1 MKAVLVATLALAC
14 MLGLALGQGYYG
26 YGGQEESSSGGSK
39 LHPFLTNLF
48 QIRARLFKASLA

>member
-1 MKAVLVATLALAC
+1 MSTIFLRHFQFIMKAVLVATLALAC

-39 LHPFLTNLF
+39 LHCFFNQPV
-48 QIRARLFKASLA
+48 